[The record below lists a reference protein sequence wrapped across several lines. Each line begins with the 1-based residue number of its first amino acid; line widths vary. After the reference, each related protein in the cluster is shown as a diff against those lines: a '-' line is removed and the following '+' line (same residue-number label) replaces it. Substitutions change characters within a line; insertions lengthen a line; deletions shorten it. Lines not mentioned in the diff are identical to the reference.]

1 MFRQRLRGR
10 VSRLGVLGEIVVV
23 VAALA
28 CLWYGLM
35 VVLLSVKVSP
45 GSVETISGY
54 RAIFDYLAS
63 LQPDDVDG
71 RFRLIAGLSGL
82 AVFLVCITLAWL
94 ALPRPYLARSELELT
109 ETREGTLT
117 VEPRTIERAV
127 EIRAKQHVSV
137 TAAAAR
143 YGSDEL
149 TVNIDAHRAQGS
161 NDALAEV
168 QQTAHETLHQHG
180 LPDMPVSVTLAGFH
194 RKTRRELN

>member
-45 GSVETISGY
+45 GSVETI
-54 RAIFDYLAS
+54 FDYLAG

-127 EIRAKQHVSV
+127 EIKAKQHASV